1 MKYLNSILAV
11 LLLTVVSKEIM
22 AQSSTKVL
30 QAVDR
35 QEVSS
40 KIDLL
45 LKSEPKSLCIKPQ
58 DDGTYHL
65 EFESTIAEQMHYK
78 NSPGNEGR
86 VLLVVEYGY
95 PDGYKDAQKALAN
108 ACTDGIL
115 KQSQCRIVGK
125 GVGGGYTACS
135 GLCYSN

>member
-1 MKYLNSILAV
+1 MTISQKSSVELYLEPIYIQINLNEDINKQTDITLNQESTMKYLNSILAV
-11 LLLTVVSKEIM
+11 LLLTVVSKDIM
-22 AQSSTKVL
+22 AQSFTNVL

-40 KIDLL
+40 NIDLL
-45 LKSEPKSLCIKPQ
+45 LNSEPKSLCIKPQ
-58 DDGTYHL
+58 D
-65 EFESTIAEQMHYK
+65 
-78 NSPGNEGR
+78 
-86 VLLVVEYGY
+86 
-95 PDGYKDAQKALAN
+95 
-108 ACTDGIL
+108 DGIL